1 MQNQGQLPQWANNY
15 LQYIQVPIREAS
27 LEYLTEICTAHHQRV
42 PFENITTL
50 LQYREYHQK
59 EDWSRIRRDS

>member
-1 MQNQGQLPQWANNY
+1 MNIVQNQGQLPQWANNY

-50 LQYREYHQK
+50 RSIK
-59 EDWSRIRRDS
+59 NIIKRKIGAG